1 MQNKNEERQVKKDM
15 KLALGCD
22 FVGLALKNAVK
33 EYLDGEGIAYEDFG
47 THTTDNCDYPVY
59 ALAAAEAVRT
69 GRCELGLLFCGTGVG
84 ISLAAN
90 KVKGIRCVV
99 CSEPYS
105 AAMAR
110 QHNDANMLARGTRVV
125 GTELAKMIVKSFLSN
140 QFLGGV
146 HQKRVQMIAEIEETG
161 RLA

>member
-1 MQNKNEERQVKKDM
+1 M

-22 FVGLALKNAVK
+22 FVGLTLKNAVK
-33 EYLDGEGIAYEDFG
+33 EYLDKEGIPYQDFG
-47 THTTDNCDYPVY
+47 THTAENCDYPVY

-69 GRCELGLLFCGTGVG
+69 GACDLGLLFCGTGVG

-110 QHNDANMLARGTRVV
+110 QHNDANMLALGTRVV
-125 GTELAKMIVKSFLSN
+125 GSELAKMIVKEFLNN

-146 HQKRVQMIAEIEETG
+146 HQKRVDMIGKIEQTG
-161 RLA
+161 GLD